1 MGYQPP
7 SLEGNGSSRPLF
19 PDNDFLQR
27 SQIYCMPAGLRQT
40 FSINLHDK
48 VSLKA
53 TGSTAPAPAESGDA
67 TGGSSSSETPRVD
80 LAIVIS
86 PSLSEKQATGDMI
99 FSVF

>member
-7 SLEGNGSSRPLF
+7 LLEGNGTSRPLF

-27 SQIYCMPAGLRQT
+27 SQIYCMPAGLSQS

-48 VSLKA
+48 VSLKPGAPSVPSAPAADA
-53 TGSTAPAPAESGDA
+53 TGS
-67 TGGSSSSETPRVD
+67 SSSSETPRVD

-86 PSLSEKQATGDMI
+86 PSLSEKQATGW
-99 FSVF
+99 

>member
-67 TGGSSSSETPRVD
+67 TGGSSSSATPRVD

-99 FSVF
+99 HSVF

>member
-7 SLEGNGSSRPLF
+7 LLEGNGSSRPLF
-19 PDNDFLQR
+19 PDNDVLQR
-27 SQIYCMPAGLRQT
+27 SQIYCMPAGLSQT

-53 TGSTAPAPAESGDA
+53 TSSAAPAETGDA
-67 TGGSSSSETPRVD
+67 TASTSSSETPRVD

-86 PSLSEKQATGDMI
+86 PSLSEKQATG
-99 FSVF
+99 